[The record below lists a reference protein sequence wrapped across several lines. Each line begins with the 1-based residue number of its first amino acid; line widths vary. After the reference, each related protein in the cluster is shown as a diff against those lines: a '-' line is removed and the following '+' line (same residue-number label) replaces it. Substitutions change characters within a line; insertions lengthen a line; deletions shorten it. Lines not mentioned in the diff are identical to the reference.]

1 MGHPLQTGIVSPE
14 LLIVGVVAVVLFA
27 VPVVVSVFIYR
38 DAKDRQSPHAVAWA
52 SASFFCA
59 LLGQFFGGVV
69 FWVFY
74 LVVRD
79 EVGRGEPAVADGG

>member
-1 MGHPLQTGIVSPE
+1 MSPE
-14 LLIVGVVAVVLFA
+14 LLFVGVIAVVLFA
-27 VPVVVSVFIYR
+27 IPIVVSVFIYR
-38 DAKDRQSPHAVAWA
+38 DAKDRQSGHAVAWA

-79 EVGRGEPAVADGG
+79 EVGRGEPRAADGA